1 MEEAT
6 RRPVMARTAGRVAE
20 YVADVRAE
28 VRKVTWP
35 GLDELKKSTGVII
48 IFLILMGLLI
58 GLMDALFSLVL
69 VRWLGRL
76 LG

>member
-6 RRPVMARTAGRVAE
+6 RQPAVARVASRAAQ
-20 YVADVRAE
+20 YVAEVRAE

-35 GLDELKKSTGVII
+35 GWDELKKSTGVII

-58 GLMDALFSLVL
+58 GLMDAAFSLVL

-76 LG
+76 FG